1 MNPNWLAL
9 QIENSAKLKLSALL
23 RELPVES
30 KTRKS
35 SPGEEKIVIV
45 CHGFTGS
52 KEGSGQAVTMGEK
65 LIDHGFSTIL
75 FDFAGCGESEGSWK
89 DISLSGQIEDLKCI
103 VSWCRARGFNKIV
116 LTGRSFGGSTVI
128 GYAARDKKISA
139 VCTWAAVARLQLLF
153 SPFINGKFEG
163 DPDELITIAGEDGEV
178 FLKRAF
184 FQDLLKHD
192 LFEYASAIS
201 PRSLLIIHGS
211 ADDSVPYEDADLIY
225 RATLEPKELI
235 ILEGANHRFS
245 DHTGQ
250 VWEAFFTWLDRL

>member
-1 MNPNWLAL
+1 M
-9 QIENSAKLKLSALL
+9 
-23 RELPVES
+23 
-30 KTRKS
+30 
-35 SPGEEKIVIV
+35 
-45 CHGFTGS
+45 
-52 KEGSGQAVTMGEK
+52 
-65 LIDHGFSTIL
+65 
-75 FDFAGCGESEGSWK
+75 
-89 DISLSGQIEDLKCI
+89 
-103 VSWCRARGFNKIV
+103 
-116 LTGRSFGGSTVI
+116 SFVPQDERNQT
-128 GYAARDKKISA
+128 
-139 VCTWAAVARLQLLF
+139 
-153 SPFINGKFEG
+153 
-163 DPDELITIAGEDGEV
+163 DELITIAGEDGEV